1 MLTNKRH
8 IAFLDEYFVNGFNA
22 GKAYAKVYLV
32 KNELVAISSGSR
44 LLTNADIQEEMAKRQ
59 ALNAKNNALKRQEL
73 INDLIEIKNSQKN
86 LYAPAALKAIELLLK
101 ANGWNEPDKTEH
113 SGKLDFDVNF
123 NIFPPDEPKKT
134 D

>member
-44 LLTNADIQEEMAKRQ
+44 LLTNDDIKEEMAKRQ
-59 ALNAKNNALKRQEL
+59 AVNAANSALKRQEL
-73 INDLIEIKNSQKN
+73 IEDLIEIKNTQKN
-86 LYAPAALKAIELLLK
+86 IYAPAALKAIELLLK

-113 SGKLDFDVNF
+113 SGSLGLDLNIT
-123 NIFPPDEPKKT
+123 IFPPDEPKKT